1 MEIKLIEGDLLT
13 SKADIIAHQCNAK
26 GIMGSGVAKQI
37 KDKWPEVYQK
47 YRKDI
52 LNEIINLG
60 DTQLVTIENNRF
72 IANMI
77 AEATFGYDGKRYTNY
92 EAFYNCLEKLK
103 EKAIVKNKTSIA
115 FPYNIGCCRGGANWN
130 IIKTM
135 IEEVFKDSNFTIEIW
150 KFNKD

>member
-1 MEIKLIEGDLLT
+1 MYHRLFK
-13 SKADIIAHQCNAK
+13 
-26 GIMGSGVAKQI
+26 
-37 KDKWPEVYQK
+37 
-47 YRKDI
+47 
-52 LNEIINLG
+52 
-60 DTQLVTIENNRF
+60 

-77 AEATFGYDGKRYTNY
+77 SQAKFGYDGRRYTSY
-92 EAFYNCLEKLK
+92 DAFYNCLDNLK
-103 EKAIVKNKTSIA
+103 NRMFILNQTSIA